1 MIVPEGYGAGRS
13 GAALSHRADLL
24 VLRMHGRDPLKIIEG
39 LVSNHVAAASG
50 EKGVYATLLTP
61 KGKMVSDMRILPRP
75 AGDILL
81 VIPAAAREGVENH
94 FRKFVPPLFAR
105 VDEAA
110 LRVLGLYG
118 PAAAATARDG
128 LDAELPDEAEDEA
141 VFAIPFEGK
150 EILAVRSS
158 YTADGGYDLLIP
170 EADVDTV
177 RDSLLA
183 SGAEPLNDEAL
194 ETLRIE
200 AGSPG
205 WGAELDENTIPLEAG
220 LRERAISESKG
231 CYTGQE
237 VIIRILHRGHVN
249 WHLRGFLLGDVPPPA
264 SGTTLARPDADKTVA
279 RITSACRSPRFEQTV
294 ALGYARRELDLPQTL
309 RLQVADDE
317 DAGLGGMRDEEAV
330 PAAGESMATAVELPF
345 SI

>member
-1 MIVPEGYGAGRS
+1 MIVPEGYRAGRS
-13 GAALSHRADLL
+13 GAALVHRADLL

-39 LVSNHVAAASG
+39 LVSNHVAAASEG
-50 EKGVYATLLTP
+50 KGVYATLLTP

-75 AGDILL
+75 GGDILL

-105 VDEAA
+105 VEKSE
-110 LRVLGLYG
+110 LRILGLYG
-118 PAAAATARDG
+118 PAAAAAARDG
-128 LDAELPDEAEDEA
+128 LNAELPDEDEEEA
-141 VFAIPFEGK
+141 VFALPFEGK
-150 EILAVRSS
+150 EILAVRTS
-158 YTADGGYDLLIP
+158 YTPEGGYDILVP
-170 EADVDTV
+170 EAVAEPA

-183 SGAEPLNDEAL
+183 SGAEPLKDGAL

-200 AGSPG
+200 AGSPR
-205 WGAELDENTIPLEAG
+205 WGAELDEKTIPLEAG

-249 WHLRGFLLGDVPPPA
+249 WHLRGFLLGDVAPPA
-264 SGTTLARPDADKTVA
+264 AGTTLVRPDADKTVA

-294 ALGYARRELDLPQTL
+294 ALGYGRRELELPETL
-309 RLQVADDE
+309 RLQGDGDRDPDSDDAPDEGATSVA
-317 DAGLGGMRDEEAV
+317 REA
-330 PAAGESMATAVELPF
+330 AATVVELPF
-345 SI
+345 SV